1 MNGRTAQHIV
11 LVLLKY
17 KCVQHARAQVLSLH
31 QMTQTKQISC
41 SLRNALNVILELVNY
56 NEHNHQSTGIN
67 RLQNQFHD
75 LRYQVTVIGKSTNS
89 PVLLMFETLTMTE
102 LLIFSSV
109 KVKDC
114 CAEPF

>member
-41 SLRNALNVILELVNY
+41 SLRNVQNVILDLVNY
-56 NEHNHQSTGIN
+56 NEYNHQYMGIMA
-67 RLQNQFHD
+67 FID
-75 LRYQVTVIGKSTNS
+75 
-89 PVLLMFETLTMTE
+89 
-102 LLIFSSV
+102 
-109 KVKDC
+109 
-114 CAEPF
+114 

>member
-1 MNGRTAQHIV
+1 LPSIIIFGLIVFSTSDATSLPYIIVEAIAFMNDRFTS
-11 LVLLKY
+11 KD
-17 KCVQHARAQVLSLH
+17 
-31 QMTQTKQISC
+31 
-41 SLRNALNVILELVNY
+41 Y
-56 NEHNHQSTGIN
+56 NELY
-67 RLQNQFHD
+67 RLQNQFRD

-102 LLIFSSV
+102 PTFSSV

>member
-1 MNGRTAQHIV
+1 LFSPLPPLPSLSNIIVEAIAFMNDRFAS
-11 LVLLKY
+11 KD
-17 KCVQHARAQVLSLH
+17 
-31 QMTQTKQISC
+31 
-41 SLRNALNVILELVNY
+41 Y
-56 NEHNHQSTGIN
+56 NELY
-67 RLQNQFHD
+67 RLQNQFRD

-102 LLIFSSV
+102 PTFSSV